1 MPPATA
7 VVGLKRVQERVS
19 SRPTAFV
26 AAFAALAALAVMFPV
41 ARSVGVVPLV
51 GVCLALGF
59 VVYGTAPI
67 YQVVIAEHANADA
80 HGRSYGFTYLAMFGV
95 GAAGASLAG
104 VVLTHATSTVLFGVP
119 GVVAA
124 KGCGFVLR
132 PRRL

>member
-1 MPPATA
+1 M
-7 VVGLKRVQERVS
+7 GL
-19 SRPTAFV
+19 
-26 AAFAALAALAVMFPV
+26 
-41 ARSVGVVPLV
+41 VPLV

-67 YQVVIAEHANADA
+67 YQVVIAEHANVDA
-80 HGRSYGFTYLAMFGV
+80 HGRSYGSTYLAMFGV

-124 KGCGFVLR
+124 KGCGFLR
-132 PRRL
+132 LRRL